1 MSVVSFRTFTC
12 PVWVYTSSRSKSR
25 IAFLFL
31 DYKDSWFPLCGLFF
45 LLFCLSFLVEDCWWG
60 ERFYIFCHS
69 IGMCSNCCGSIIY
82 STFLSGLGTAFIQF
96 SQEKFPL
103 ETWTFKKISPPI
115 PIELE
120 PPEYEHQ
127 ICLSLKLPTGSWSF
141 NLLH

>member
-1 MSVVSFRTFTC
+1 MHSCLWCPLEHLLAQFEYIHHRDPNPGLHFYFWIIRIHCFHFVDFFFFCFVCLFWLKIVDGVSVFTFFVTQ
-12 PVWVYTSSRSKSR
+12 
-25 IAFLFL
+25 LG
-31 DYKDSWFPLCGLFF
+31 CG
-45 LLFCLSFLVEDCWWG
+45 
-60 ERFYIFCHS
+60 
-69 IGMCSNCCGSIIY
+69 SNCCGSIIY

-127 ICLSLKLPTGSWSF
+127 ICLSLKLPTGS
-141 NLLH
+141 